1 MVVDQKLIQEVW
13 NKGIVDERY
22 PSDLVRKDACG
33 AYIKFDKFGDRGSLF
48 GWEIDHIYPASMLQ
62 EKGISQP
69 LIDNILNL
77 RPLNWKN
84 NLSKGGNYPFYTA
97 VIVADDEA
105 ATNKEE
111 EVGKVVNETIQSA
124 LNKLFNLQD

>member
-1 MVVDQKLIQEVW
+1 MVVNQELILQVW
-13 NKGIVDERY
+13 NKGIIDERY

-33 AYIKFDKFGDRGSLF
+33 AYIKFDKFGDRGSIF

-62 EKGISQP
+62 EKKVSQA
-69 LIDNILNL
+69 LIDDILNL

-84 NLSKGGNYPFYTA
+84 NLSKGCNYPFYTA
-97 VIVADDEA
+97 TVVADDEA

-111 EVGKVVNETIQSA
+111 EVGKVVNEYIQEA
-124 LNKLFNLQD
+124 LNKLFNLED

>member
-1 MVVDQKLIQEVW
+1 MIVNQELILQVW
-13 NKGIVDERY
+13 NKGIIDERY

-33 AYIKFDKFGDRGSLF
+33 AYIKFDKFGDRGSIF

-62 EKGISQP
+62 EKKVSQA
-69 LIDNILNL
+69 LIDDILNL

-84 NLSKGGNYPFYTA
+84 NLSKGCNYPFYTA
-97 VIVADDEA
+97 TVVADDEA

-111 EVGKVVNETIQSA
+111 EVGKVVNEYIQEA
-124 LNKLFNLQD
+124 LNKLFNLED